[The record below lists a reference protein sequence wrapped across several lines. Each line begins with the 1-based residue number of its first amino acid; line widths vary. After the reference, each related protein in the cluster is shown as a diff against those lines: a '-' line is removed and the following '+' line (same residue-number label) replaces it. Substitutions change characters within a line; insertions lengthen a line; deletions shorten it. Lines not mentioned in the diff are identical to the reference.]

1 MQKQMFFFW
10 LCISPPHT
18 DELRKLLMMWV
29 MLMMM
34 MVMMIVVVKVK
45 RPSWK
50 CTGAACSLSSGQSST
65 VAGEPKFNA
74 PKFFLSLIRLCQDIY
89 CDQNIHAPH
98 YPSKIKIWTPKTSLI
113 SYLIIHNLL
122 SKSILRHIFRNK
134 MNGHLVWRGGG
145 WEQKKEDA
153 EPDIE
158 VFAGDDLRLNS
169 NE

>member
-1 MQKQMFFFW
+1 
-10 LCISPPHT
+10 
-18 DELRKLLMMWV
+18 MWV
-29 MLMMM
+29 MLLMMMM
-34 MVMMIVVVKVK
+34 MVVVVKVK
-45 RPSWK
+45 RPSRN

-74 PKFFLSLIRLCQDIY
+74 PKFFLSLIRFCQDIY

-98 YPSKIKIWTPKTSLI
+98 YPSKIVFQICTPKTALI
-113 SYLIIHNLL
+113 SFWIIHNLL

-145 WEQKKEDA
+145 WDEKEKKEKKEDA
-153 EPDIE
+153 KPDIE

-169 NE
+169 KE

>member
-1 MQKQMFFFW
+1 
-10 LCISPPHT
+10 
-18 DELRKLLMMWV
+18 MWV
-29 MLMMM
+29 MMMM
-34 MVMMIVVVKVK
+34 MVVVMVVVVLKVK
-45 RPSWK
+45 RPSWN

-98 YPSKIKIWTPKTSLI
+98 YPSKIVFQICTPKTALI
-113 SYLIIHNLL
+113 SYWIIHNLL

-134 MNGHLVWRGGG
+134 MNRHLVWRGGG
-145 WEQKKEDA
+145 WEEKKEKKKEDA

-158 VFAGDDLRLNS
+158 VFAGDDFRLNS
-169 NE
+169 KE